1 MRIFGAINFKGGV
14 GKSSVVTNIAGIYAQ
29 RGRKVLIVDADPQ
42 GNALLT
48 FGYNPDDL
56 ENTLYEVITEGIHP
70 KEAIINVHENI
81 DVLGSNTDMAFLDF
95 AVINN
100 PIYPNP
106 YTLFREVFQKI
117 ENDCEYDL
125 ILADGPPT
133 TGIPFGN
140 LLAGCTDLIIPFEP
154 DYYNMRSLLKML
166 EFIENFKDKHNSNL
180 KILGVLATK
189 VNQRTTLHSEVLQQC
204 RKFCLENGIPMFET
218 VIPLS
223 IRFATS
229 VTYSKL
235 PAVLTDKNNELV
247 SSYFEVEREIK
258 ELIGVEK

>member
-1 MRIFGAINFKGGV
+1 MKIIGAINFKGGV
-14 GKSSVVTNIAGIYAQ
+14 GKSSVVTNLAGIYAQ
-29 RGRKVLIVDADPQ
+29 RGKRVLIIDADPQ

-48 FGYNPDDL
+48 FGSNPDDL
-56 ENTLYEVITEGIHP
+56 ENTLFEVITQGVHP
-70 KEAIINVHENI
+70 KDAIIKVHENI

-100 PIYPNP
+100 PEYPNP
-106 YTLFREVFQKI
+106 YALFRDIFQKI
-117 ENDCEYDL
+117 KNDCEYDL

-166 EFIENFKDKHNSNL
+166 EFIENFKEKHNPDL
-180 KILGVLATK
+180 EILGVLATK

-204 RKFCLENGIPMFET
+204 RKFCLENEIPMFET

-229 VTYSKL
+229 VTYANL

-247 SSYFEVEREIK
+247 ASYYEVASEIK
-258 ELIGVEK
+258 EMIGDEM